1 MPDQIHE
8 IPPVKPETPPLP
20 TRERIVQAALRL
32 FQEQGFTATGVSTIL
47 REAGVNSGSM
57 YHYFNSK
64 EDVLRACLT
73 WYLDNLDPVVMAPQR
88 EQTPDDPVE
97 RVFTLLGW
105 YRRFLVQVD
114 CTLGCP
120 VGNLAL
126 ECSDQ
131 YPLVRDLIDQ
141 NFANWA
147 AEIERWLDEAGDRL
161 PGDLDRTALSK
172 FVLTVMEGG
181 VMQARAHQSIEPF
194 DASVAVLR
202 DYTDRLLVQAAE
214 SKKTKRNSGGGKA
227 R

>member
-1 MPDQIHE
+1 MPDPIHE
-8 IPPVKPETPPLP
+8 IPPEKPKADLPP
-20 TRERIVQAALRL
+20 TKGRIVQAALRL

-64 EDVLRACLT
+64 EDLLRACLQ
-73 WYLDNLDPVVMAPQR
+73 WYLDHLDPVVMAPAR
-88 EQTPDDPVE
+88 EQTPGDPVE
-97 RVFTLLGW
+97 RIFTLLNW
-105 YRRFLVQVD
+105 YRTWLVQVD

-141 NFANWA
+141 NFVNWS

-161 PGDLDRTALSK
+161 PASLDKRSLSK

-181 VMQARAHQSIEPF
+181 VMQARANKSIEPF

-202 DYTDRLLVQAAE
+202 DYTDLLLKQA
-214 SKKTKRNSGGGKA
+214 SVNNNKSTGGGGTA

>member
-8 IPPVKPETPPLP
+8 IPPEKPKAELPP

-64 EDVLRACLT
+64 EDLLRACLQ
-73 WYLDNLDPVVMAPQR
+73 WYLDHLDPVVMAPAR
-88 EQTPDDPVE
+88 EQTPGDPVE
-97 RVFTLLGW
+97 RIFTLLNW
-105 YRRFLVQVD
+105 YRTWLVQVD

-141 NFANWA
+141 NFVNWS
-147 AEIERWLDEAGDRL
+147 AEIERWLDEAGSRL
-161 PGDLDRTALSK
+161 PASLDKRSLSK

-181 VMQARAHQSIEPF
+181 VMQARANKTIEPF

-202 DYTDRLLVQAAE
+202 DYTDLLLKQA
-214 SKKTKRNSGGGKA
+214 SVNNNKSTGGGGTA

>member
-1 MPDQIHE
+1 MPDPTPTTQ
-8 IPPVKPETPPLP
+8 PETPKADLPP
-20 TRERIVQAALRL
+20 TRERIVLAALRL
-32 FQEQGFTATGVSTIL
+32 FQEQGFAGTGVSTIL

-57 YHYFNSK
+57 YHFFKSK
-64 EDVLRACLT
+64 EDVLRACLR
-73 WYLDNLDPVVMAPQR
+73 WYLDNLDPAVMAPQR
-88 EQTPDDPVE
+88 EATPDDPVE
-97 RVFTLLGW
+97 RIFTLLGW
-105 YRRFLVQVD
+105 YRRFLVQTD

-131 YPLVRDLIDQ
+131 YPLVRELIDQ

-147 AEIERWLDEAGDRL
+147 AEIERWLDDAGDRL
-161 PGDLDRTALSK
+161 PGDLDRNALSK

-181 VMQARAHQSIEPF
+181 MMQARAHKSLDPF

-202 DYTDRLLVQAAE
+202 DYTDRLLVQAAND
-214 SKKTKRNSGGGKA
+214 KDNKNNSGGKA

>member
-1 MPDQIHE
+1 MPDPIHE
-8 IPPVKPETPPLP
+8 IPPEKPKADQPP
-20 TRERIVQAALRL
+20 TRERIVRAALRL

-64 EDVLRACLT
+64 EDLLRACLQ
-73 WYLDNLDPVVMAPQR
+73 WYLDHLDPVVMAPAR
-88 EQTPDDPVE
+88 EQTPGDPVE
-97 RVFTLLGW
+97 RIFTLLNW
-105 YRRFLVQVD
+105 YRTWLVQVD

-141 NFANWA
+141 NFVNWS

-161 PGDLDRTALSK
+161 PASLDKRSLSK

-181 VMQARAHQSIEPF
+181 VMQARANKSIEPF

-202 DYTDRLLVQAAE
+202 DYTDLLLRQAATE
-214 SKKTKRNSGGGKA
+214 HNKSTGDGGTA

>member
-1 MPDQIHE
+1 MPDPIHE
-8 IPPVKPETPPLP
+8 IPPEKPKPDLPP
-20 TRERIVQAALRL
+20 TRERIVLAALRL

-57 YHYFNSK
+57 YHYFDSK
-64 EDVLRACLT
+64 EDLLRACLQ
-73 WYLDNLDPVVMAPQR
+73 WYIEHLEPIVMAPQKAA
-88 EQTPDDPVE
+88 TPGDPVE
-97 RVFTLLGW
+97 RIFTLLDW
-105 YRRFLVQVD
+105 YRQGLVQMN

-131 YPLVRDLIDQ
+131 YPLVRELIDR
-141 NFANWA
+141 NFENWA

-161 PGDLDRTALSK
+161 PGDLDRKSLSK

-181 VMQARAHQSIEPF
+181 VMQARAHKSIEPF

-202 DYTDRLLVQAAE
+202 DYTDRLLVEAAA
-214 SKKTKRNSGGGKA
+214 KKKSRGGSGGGKA

>member
-8 IPPVKPETPPLP
+8 IPPEKPKADLPP
-20 TRERIVQAALRL
+20 TKERIVRVALRL

-64 EDVLRACLT
+64 EDLLRACLQ
-73 WYLDNLDPVVMAPQR
+73 WYLDHLDPVVMAPQR
-88 EQTPDDPVE
+88 EQSPDDPVE
-97 RVFTLLGW
+97 RIFTLLGW
-105 YRRFLVQVD
+105 YRHWLVQVD

-141 NFANWA
+141 NFTNWA

-161 PGDLDRTALSK
+161 PADLDKKSLSK

-181 VMQARAHQSIEPF
+181 VMQARAHKTIEPF

-202 DYTDRLLVQAAE
+202 DYTDMLLARARA
-214 SKKTKRNSGGGKA
+214 SKR
-227 R
+227 